1 MFKMTRNNFFATM
14 TIYIA
19 LSVLAISCN
28 TTTSET
34 KHNLTNRELGKA
46 KTDMA
51 KVKNEIQAL
60 NTIWANA
67 VNNNDATTIL
77 SLYADDAISMPDDAP
92 ALIGKA
98 AIQKDV
104 ETSTASSKRLISVTY
119 ITEEVFGD
127 EQLVTERGNVIAKDT
142 AGKVAYT
149 EKYIQIWEKRNDK
162 WQVIRE
168 IYNHD
173 ERKK

>member
-1 MFKMTRNNFFATM
+1 MFQMIRNKLFAFM
-14 TIYIA
+14 GIYFA
-19 LSVLAISCN
+19 LSVLAPSCN
-28 TTTSET
+28 TTTNKSKNT
-34 KHNLTNRELGKA
+34 PTNKESGKP
-46 KTDMA
+46 KPDMEKIKA
-51 KVKNEIQAL
+51 EIQAL

-67 VNNNDATTIL
+67 VNTNDARTIL

-104 ETSTASSKRLISVTY
+104 ETSAANSKGLISVTY

-127 EQLVTERGNVIAKDT
+127 EQLVTERGNVIAKDSS
-142 AGKVAYT
+142 GKVAYT
-149 EKYIQIWEKRNDK
+149 EKYIQIWEKRNDQ

-173 ERKK
+173 ARRK

>member
-1 MFKMTRNNFFATM
+1 MFKITRNNFFASTA
-14 TIYIA
+14 IYFA

-28 TTTSET
+28 TTTNET
-34 KHNLTNRELGKA
+34 NNNPTNNELGKA
-46 KTDMA
+46 KPDMA
-51 KVKNEIQAL
+51 KIKAEIQAL

-67 VNNNDATTIL
+67 VNTKDATTIL

-92 ALIGKA
+92 ALMGKA

-104 ETSTASSKRLISVTY
+104 ETSTDNGKGLISVTY

-142 AGKVAYT
+142 SGKVAYT
-149 EKYIQIWEKRNDK
+149 EKYIQIWEKRNNK

-173 ERKK
+173 ARKK

>member
-1 MFKMTRNNFFATM
+1 MTRLNFFATKALFF
-14 TIYIA
+14 A

-28 TTTSET
+28 TTINET
-34 KHNLTNRELGKA
+34 KNSPKNKESGTAKPDLAKIKA
-46 KTDMA
+46 
-51 KVKNEIQAL
+51 EIQAL
-60 NTIWANA
+60 NTTWAEA
-67 VNNNDATTIL
+67 VNTKDAATIMN
-77 SLYADDAISMPDDAP
+77 LYAEDAISMPDDAP

-104 ETSTASSKRLISVTY
+104 ENSTDNSKGIVSVTY

-127 EQLVTERGNVIAKDT
+127 EQLVTERGKVIAKDT
-142 AGKVAYT
+142 SGKIAYT
-149 EKYIQIWEKRNDK
+149 EKYIQIWEKRNNK

>member
-1 MFKMTRNNFFATM
+1 MARHNFFATM
-14 TIYIA
+14 AICFT
-19 LSVLAISCN
+19 LSTLAISCN
-28 TTTSET
+28 TTTNET
-34 KHNLTNRELGKA
+34 KNNPTNKESGKT
-46 KTDMA
+46 KPDMA
-51 KVKNEIQAL
+51 KIKAEIQAL

-67 VNNNDATTIL
+67 VNTKDVTTIL

-104 ETSTASSKRLISVTY
+104 EADTSTGNSKRLISVAY

-127 EQLVTERGNVIAKDT
+127 EKLVTERGNVIAKDSS
-142 AGKVAYT
+142 GKVAYT

-173 ERKK
+173 ARKK

>member
-1 MFKMTRNNFFATM
+1 MKRHNFFATI

-28 TTTSET
+28 TTTGET
-34 KHNLTNRELGKA
+34 KNNPTNTELAEA
-46 KTDMA
+46 KPDMA
-51 KVKNEIQAL
+51 KVKAEIQAL

-67 VNNNDATTIL
+67 VNNKDATTIL

-92 ALIGKA
+92 ALMGKA

-104 ETSTASSKRLISVTY
+104 KSSTDNSKGLISVTY

-142 AGKVAYT
+142 AGKIAYT
-149 EKYIQIWEKRNDK
+149 EKYIQIWEKRTNK

-173 ERKK
+173 ARKK

>member
-1 MFKMTRNNFFATM
+1 MTRHNFLATIA
-14 TIYIA
+14 IYFA
-19 LSVLAISCN
+19 LSFLQISCN
-28 TTTSET
+28 TTTNET
-34 KHNLTNRELGKA
+34 KSSPTNKESGKA
-46 KTDMA
+46 KPDMA
-51 KVKNEIQAL
+51 KIKAEIQAL
-60 NTIWANA
+60 NNIWANA
-67 VNNNDATTIL
+67 VNTKDATTIM

-104 ETSTASSKRLISVTY
+104 ETDTSTANRKGLISVTY

-127 EQLVTERGNVIAKDT
+127 EQLVTERGNVIAKDSS
-142 AGKVAYT
+142 GKVAYT
-149 EKYIQIWEKRNDK
+149 EKYMQIWQKRNDK

-173 ERKK
+173 ARKK

>member
-1 MFKMTRNNFFATM
+1 MTKHNLFLIMAIAFAFSVF
-14 TIYIA
+14 TIG
-19 LSVLAISCN
+19 CN

-34 KHNLTNRELGKA
+34 KTNPTNNESDKA
-46 KTDMA
+46 KPDMA
-51 KVKNEIQAL
+51 KIKAEIQAL
-60 NTIWANA
+60 NTIWAKA
-67 VNNNDATTIL
+67 VNTKDATTIL

-104 ETSTASSKRLISVTY
+104 ETSTANSKGVISVTY

-142 AGKVAYT
+142 SGKVAYT
-149 EKYIQIWEKRNDK
+149 EKYVQIWEKRNDK

-173 ERKK
+173 ARQK